1 MPHSRVLGIAGLIV
15 WLMVGLPVFVQGA
28 DSVRLLASWA
38 VTYAMFG
45 ALFIIDMRYPRLSLL
60 ALQAACVIVIVA
72 LLCDGF
78 EGTLMVLIAM
88 RLGSR
93 VSRRVG
99 LTWIVVQ
106 TLLLAAAISFH
117 WNPRAAFL
125 LVPPYFGFQILAFF
139 TFQVLERE
147 ARIAERLRITRELH
161 DSLGHHLTALT
172 LNLESAL
179 VRADGEAKA
188 DVQKAQ
194 MLARGLLA
202 DIRAIVAG
210 DAVEEE
216 IDLTK
221 SLQDM
226 ALNVPQP
233 RVHLQVDNLEGV
245 SSAHVILRCAQEIVT
260 NAARHSGA
268 ENLWIAI
275 ERSGNGVQIRAH
287 DDGRGSA
294 AAPEGFGLRGM
305 RARVEAAGGEL
316 KIVNEPGRGFAVI
329 AVLP

>member
-1 MPHSRVLGIAGLIV
+1 MQGIACRVGGSIGQRAWGCGHDFRPIRALHDVCHSSIWMAYLRVLGIAGLIV
-15 WLMVGLPVFVQGA
+15 WLMVGLPVLVQGA
-28 DSVRLLASWA
+28 DSARLLASWA
-38 VTYAMFG
+38 VAYVIFG
-45 ALFIIDMRYPRLSLL
+45 VLFMIDMRYPRLSLL

-78 EGTLMVLIAM
+78 EGTLMVLIAT

-93 VSRRVG
+93 VSRFVG
-99 LTWIVVQ
+99 LTWILLQ
-106 TLLLAAAISFH
+106 ALLLAAAISFR
-117 WNPRAAFL
+117 WNPHVAFL

-147 ARIAERLRITRELH
+147 SRIAERLRMTRELH

-194 MLARGLLA
+194 TLARGLLA

-221 SLQDM
+221 LLESL

-233 RVHLQVDNLEGV
+233 RVHLQV
-245 SSAHVILRCAQEIVT
+245 VT
-260 NAARHSGA
+260 SMAF
-268 ENLWIAI
+268 
-275 ERSGNGVQIRAH
+275 RA
-287 DDGRGSA
+287 
-294 AAPEGFGLRGM
+294 LT
-305 RARVEAAGGEL
+305 
-316 KIVNEPGRGFAVI
+316 
-329 AVLP
+329 

>member
-1 MPHSRVLGIAGLIV
+1 
-15 WLMVGLPVFVQGA
+15 
-28 DSVRLLASWA
+28 
-38 VTYAMFG
+38 
-45 ALFIIDMRYPRLSLL
+45 
-60 ALQAACVIVIVA
+60 
-72 LLCDGF
+72 
-78 EGTLMVLIAM
+78 
-88 RLGSR
+88 
-93 VSRRVG
+93 
-99 LTWIVVQ
+99 
-106 TLLLAAAISFH
+106 
-117 WNPRAAFL
+117 
-125 LVPPYFGFQILAFF
+125 VPPYFGFQILAFF

-216 IDLTK
+216 IDLAK